1 MSAAAAAAHDAPNAP
16 APPPT
21 PGGHRDVPRWSWDTI
36 QTYMHCANLTG
47 EWNDAA
53 LDAMAKM
60 SYVTFE
66 SSHKMSVSLPRSHLY
81 SITPL
86 CGPPTHHHQPPGCNQ
101 SACQSVETFFSFP
114 PGFPPGRLPDVYRS
128 SVRPVVVTV
137 VVIVVVVVVVVG

>member
-1 MSAAAAAAHDAPNAP
+1 MRPHSVPITLPLLFGGAARTLLAMSAAAAAAHDAPNAP

-66 SSHKMSVSLPRSHLY
+66 SSHKMSVSLPRS
-81 SITPL
+81 
-86 CGPPTHHHQPPGCNQ
+86 PPPRYVTHRPTTTNPRAAINQ
-101 SACQSVETFFSFP
+101 LVNQ
-114 PGFPPGRLPDVYRS
+114 
-128 SVRPVVVTV
+128 
-137 VVIVVVVVVVVG
+137 